1 MRHVK
6 EKGFTMVELMV
17 VIAILVLLIVAFLPK
32 KVMKI
37 EVAPTLIGA
46 LPTSGSAEAMGYS
59 FTASVD
65 GTDHIF
71 AVLTGSKPLLTM
83 ACDETAGACIFTK

>member
-17 VIAILVLLIVAFLPK
+17 VIAILVLLIGAFLPK

-37 EVAPTLIGA
+37 EVSSTLIGA

-65 GTDHIF
+65 GTAHTF
-71 AVLTGSKPLLTM
+71 AVSTGSHPVLTM
-83 ACDETAGACIFTK
+83 VCDEAAAVCTFTK